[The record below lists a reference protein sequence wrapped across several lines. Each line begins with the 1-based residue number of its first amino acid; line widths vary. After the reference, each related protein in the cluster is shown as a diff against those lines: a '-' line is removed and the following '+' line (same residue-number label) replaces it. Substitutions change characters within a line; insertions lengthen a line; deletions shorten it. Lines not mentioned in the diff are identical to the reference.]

1 MEKSITY
8 MLLEIQKKITYGLCK
23 RLSVIL
29 YYFWEEKDHCR
40 IETTSKINL
49 MDIAQGFYTGA

>member
-1 MEKSITY
+1 